1 MALTGA
7 ARVWVWVTA
16 VVTGLAAV
24 GLTLLAVLADLDT
37 AGKAASVAGA
47 VVGLAALLVS
57 VIALLRSG
65 VSGGSSGGGRK
76 VRTGRGGVAAGG
88 NITGSALGKN
98 SKVTGPRT
106 QPGAPPA
113 ARNGDDVRAGRD
125 GVATGGDI
133 TDSALGEDSE
143 R

>member
-1 MALTGA
+1 M
-7 ARVWVWVTA
+7 
-16 VVTGLAAV
+16 VTGLAAV

-65 VSGGSSGGGRK
+65 SSGGSSGGGRK

-106 QPGAPPA
+106 RPGAPPA
-113 ARNGDDVRAGRD
+113 ARDGDDVRAGRD

-133 TDSALGEDSE
+133 TDSALGEGSE